1 MTSVSA
7 GCIILRQTEPVL
19 SRRTERKR
27 PPGAKARAL
36 PTELSRPSDDDDD
49 DDNGEDED
57 EKKNERQVKNEDI
70 RQAKEE
76 KMSHA

>member
-7 GCIILRQTEPVL
+7 GYIILRQTEPVL
-19 SRRTERKR
+19 SGRTERKR

-57 EKKNERQVKNEDI
+57 ET
-70 RQAKEE
+70 
-76 KMSHA
+76 KMKDKSKMKILDKQRRRK